1 VTLLI
6 GFRGLPA
13 WRAWRSDARAAAVER
28 ITQAAQ
34 TDAVLAGLESNLD
47 TLEGRSARMLAVA
60 PALLTSDTPAEAASN
75 LAALVADA
83 ARTASVRLDAVEIR
97 VDSAKTHALPRVS
110 VEVQATADVVGL
122 ASLLRRLEGGPTLLA
137 VRRLAVRPQN
147 PASPPDQAELLSVRV
162 TVEGVALIQLGGKT
176 P

>member
-1 VTLLI
+1 
-6 GFRGLPA
+6 
-13 WRAWRSDARAAAVER
+13 
-28 ITQAAQ
+28 
-34 TDAVLAGLESNLD
+34 
-47 TLEGRSARMLAVA
+47 
-60 PALLTSDTPAEAASN
+60 
-75 LAALVADA
+75 
-83 ARTASVRLDAVEIR
+83 
-97 VDSAKTHALPRVS
+97 VS